1 MGSLKFLGTIA
12 FKFKSIV
19 AVIILF
25 FRDIKLLLSGA
36 SVEGATSVPKSI
48 IPVINSIR
56 IWFLY
61 VKDQLPE
68 FITILIIKII
78 YQILF

>member
-61 VKDQLPE
+61 AKVV
-68 FITILIIKII
+68 
-78 YQILF
+78 